1 MSDSSGK
8 PSSQP
13 GATDETTSG
22 PAASAAAAPV
32 ASPRRRILRTAIRL
46 LGPIV
51 LVLLIWRLGDP
62 EKIWELIGSADLS
75 LIALAVLINFAN
87 IHLKVLRWRALLA
100 ARGIHYP
107 LGRAWG
113 AFLSSLYV
121 GMLTPGRVG
130 DVLRI
135 QYLRHDQ
142 DTPYAEGLASVVM
155 DRLCDLYVLGFMVA
169 AAVARFSSA
178 VSGDLATVTWVGVG
192 VVVIA
197 PLVLLIPGLAERTM
211 GIVYARVA
219 KDPTGLSRFLDALR
233 GYVGRGL
240 LVAVPLSV
248 IAILLTFVQG
258 WLVARAVGLSLGYL
272 DVAAL
277 LAIGNF
283 LGLLPI
289 SISGVGVRE
298 AFYAVIFPSLGL
310 AATSGVGFGL
320 LVFVVIYVGLTL
332 TGFVS
337 WQLVPPPTGSPPTGP
352 PPTGPPP
359 TGPPP
364 TGPPPTGPPPTGPP
378 PSSEPPPPA

>member
-1 MSDSSGK
+1 MAVD
-8 PSSQP
+8 PQR
-13 GATDETTSG
+13 
-22 PAASAAAAPV
+22 APL
-32 ASPRRRILRTAIRL
+32 SPRRRLLRSAIRL
-46 LGPIV
+46 LGPLILV
-51 LVLLIWRLGDP
+51 VLLWRLGDVD
-62 EKIWELIGSADLS
+62 EVWRLMTSADL
-75 LIALAVLINFAN
+75 LLVGAAVLINFAN

-135 QYLRHDQ
+135 QYLRHDE

-169 AAVARFSSA
+169 AAVARFSS
-178 VSGDLATVTWVGVG
+178 VVVGDLATIAWVGVG
-192 VVVIA
+192 VVVVA
-197 PLVLLIPGLAERTM
+197 PLALLVPGLAEKTM
-211 GIVYARVA
+211 GVVYARVA
-219 KDPTGLSRFLDALR
+219 KDPSGLDRFLRALR
-233 GYVGRGL
+233 GYLGRGL

-248 IAILLTFVQG
+248 LAILLTFVQG
-258 WLVARAVGLSLGYL
+258 WLIARAVGLELSYI

-283 LGLLPI
+283 LGLLPV

-310 AATSGVGFGL
+310 SASSGVGFGL

-332 TGFVS
+332 KGFVS
-337 WQLVPPPTGSPPTGP
+337 WQIAPPPTQPLAEADDASVNDEGT
-352 PPTGPPP
+352 
-359 TGPPP
+359 
-364 TGPPPTGPPPTGPP
+364 
-378 PSSEPPPPA
+378 